1 MIVRS
6 GSAVL
11 ARLLSSGA
19 VQVGLGLGSADHPE
33 SHAQT
38 ALGADGTLGAAWYRP
53 ADPGFPAVSR
63 DGELVVQATFDPGE
77 ALFAAREWCVFVADG
92 PITAHH
98 ELAQTASGAAMLS
111 RKLADSP
118 LTLNVG
124 RPYHRVVR
132 VPLRFFVPD

>member
-53 ADPGFPAVSR
+53 VDPGFPAVSS

-77 ALFAAREWCVFVADG
+77 ALFPVREWCVFVADG
-92 PITAHH
+92 PIYAHH
-98 ELAQTASGAAMLS
+98 ELVQTGDAAAMLS
-111 RKLADSP
+111 RKLADHQLIP
-118 LTLNVG
+118 LTS